1 MTRTRAHRTIATL
14 CILSIALVSGVS
26 ADNAT
31 AIHATAS
38 SSCPEPVK
46 GRNFDDDLLSLAV
59 LLEDILNA
67 ETFHC
72 SFKAENRDSG
82 KENNGQRGVKGTGS
96 GRFLNSSGN
105 TIGTF
110 NWPIKTDNSGY
121 DSFGVNPDFFPGLAG
136 FTVDVNLKGSKRL
149 NRARVSCGLGNVP
162 ACEPDGTTLCLGQ
175 DGRFK
180 VSVTWEDLQGDTG
193 SGEVLQRQNNQGAF
207 YFFNPNN
214 TDLVVQLLDACKQ
227 NDSFWVFYAATTNF
241 EYDLT
246 VTDTATGEVRT
257 YGNDLGVASLAI
269 TDTSAFATCP

>member
-1 MTRTRAHRTIATL
+1 MTRTRADRTIATL
-14 CILSIALVSGVS
+14 CILLIALVSGVS

-46 GRNFDDDLLSLAV
+46 GRSFDDDLLSLA
-59 LLEDILNA
+59 LLGRLNA

-72 SFKAENRDSG
+72 SFKAENKDSG

-96 GRFLNSSGN
+96 GRFLNQFGN

-121 DSFGVNPDFFPGLAG
+121 DSFGVNPDLFPGLAG
-136 FTVDVNLKGSKRL
+136 FTVDVNLKGSKTL
-149 NRARVSCGLGNVP
+149 NRASVYCGLGNVP
-162 ACEPDGTTLCLGQ
+162 SCEPNDTTLCLQ
-175 DGRFK
+175 SNRFK
-180 VSVTWEDLQGDTG
+180 VEVDWRDSSGNTGPGMVMDT
-193 SGEVLQRQNNQGAF
+193 QKNQGTF

-214 TDLVVQLLDACKQ
+214 SDLLVQLLDACKQ

-246 VTDTATGEVRT
+246 VTDTATGEVKT
-257 YGNDLGVASLAI
+257 YGNALGVASPAI